1 MKRGSERNIQ
11 VLRNMVIFSGENIL
25 IFGNMLNI
33 KKKNRRKEMEKKAG
47 EREKRE
53 HHIRRSDKE
62 AGKTGEQ

>member
-33 KKKNRRKEMEKKAG
+33 KKKIKEKKWEKKLVKERKES
-47 EREKRE
+47 
-53 HHIRRSDKE
+53 I
-62 AGKTGEQ
+62 T